1 VVYAERAIPADGRS
15 RVDRD
20 SAFTDID
27 YAIYLGETTAP
38 KALTTSNVDP
48 EALPFAKP
56 TGTASVPIGD
66 TVLTLVTHPRRHLG
80 SPLSQQLPLILLLI
94 GPVLTVVAFIISRL
108 LIRRRQRAE
117 DSAAVAIGLSE
128 RLQRALLPLAVP
140 KVPDLEVAV
149 EYVAGARGVD
159 IGGDWYSIIALDTD
173 DFAFVV
179 GDVSGKGI
187 DAVAVMARARFT
199 LRAYLL
205 RGDRPDVALSMAAGQ
220 FDVTEDGHIVT
231 VMVGVGNWRTGEVT
245 VANAGHCKPLLLR
258 GTGPVFLDVATGL
271 PLGAGSVAYA
281 ATSFTMDSGDLL
293 FCYTDGLIE
302 RRTEDIDVGMR
313 RLARVVAGVAHTSV
327 AEVVAHT
334 VQTLRSDQAEDDVAV
349 LAFRRT
355 PDHDRAGTQELDR

>member
-1 VVYAERAIPADGRS
+1 
-15 RVDRD
+15 
-20 SAFTDID
+20 
-27 YAIYLGETTAP
+27 
-38 KALTTSNVDP
+38 
-48 EALPFAKP
+48 
-56 TGTASVPIGD
+56 
-66 TVLTLVTHPRRHLG
+66 
-80 SPLSQQLPLILLLI
+80 
-94 GPVLTVVAFIISRL
+94 
-108 LIRRRQRAE
+108 
-117 DSAAVAIGLSE
+117 
-128 RLQRALLPLAVP
+128 
-140 KVPDLEVAV
+140 
-149 EYVAGARGVD
+149 VD

-173 DFAFVV
+173 NFAFVV

-313 RLARVVAGVAHTSV
+313 RLARVVAGVAHASV